1 MPKIGGL
8 TIRKWQSK
16 AERAE
21 RKLIELRR
29 QIQLRDEALKEAA
42 RKVKDLRKVNR
53 DFIKAQQDMKD
64 DRR

>member
-29 QIQLRDEALKEAA
+29 QIQLRDEALKEVA

>member
-1 MPKIGGL
+1 LPKVGGL

-29 QIQLRDEALKEAA
+29 QIQFRDAALKEAA
-42 RKVKDLRKVNR
+42 RKIKDLRKVNR
-53 DFIKAQQDMKD
+53 EFVKAQRDM
-64 DRR
+64 R